1 MPVMTQVLSAPI
13 RVLVAD
19 DHPMM
24 REGIVQALDAEG
36 GIEIVGLAAGGADAI
51 ELYSRERPD
60 VALIDLQ
67 MPGTDGLAAIRAI
80 RGLHPDARL
89 IVVSTWRGD
98 ARIAGAL
105 QAGARAYVMKEASG
119 AELAETIRAV
129 HAGSYTLPPSIASE
143 IDAFRAGDVPSAR
156 ELDVLRLVSCGR
168 SNREI
173 AALLSIGESTVKTHM
188 GSVLAKLGASDRAH
202 AVTLATQRGFIRP

>member
-1 MPVMTQVLSAPI
+1 MPVTTQASSAPI
-13 RVLVAD
+13 RVMVAD

-24 REGIVQALDAEG
+24 REGIVHALDAEG
-36 GIEIVGLAAGGADAI
+36 GIEIVGLAAGGAHAI

-80 RGLHPDARL
+80 CSAHPEARL

-105 QAGARAYVMKEASG
+105 RAGARAYVMKEASG
-119 AELAETIRAV
+119 AELAGTIRAV

-143 IDAFRAGDVPSAR
+143 IDFFHAGYVPSAR
-156 ELDVLRLVSCGR
+156 ELDVLRLVACGR

-173 AALLSIGESTVKTHM
+173 AALLGIGESTVKTHVA
-188 GSVLAKLGASDRAH
+188 SVLAKLGASDRAH
-202 AVTLATQRGFIRP
+202 AVTLATQRGFIQL

>member
-1 MPVMTQVLSAPI
+1 MPVTTQASSAPI
-13 RVLVAD
+13 RVMVAD

-24 REGIVQALDAEG
+24 REGIVHALDAEG
-36 GIEIVGLAAGGADAI
+36 GIEIVGLAASGADAI

-67 MPGTDGLAAIRAI
+67 MPDTDGLAAIRAI
-80 RGLHPDARL
+80 RGAHPDARL

-105 QAGARAYVMKEASG
+105 QAGARAYVMKEATG
-119 AELAETIRAV
+119 AELAGTIRAV
-129 HAGSYTLPPSIASE
+129 HAGNYTLPSSIASE
-143 IDAFRAGDVPSAR
+143 IDFFRAGDVPSPR
-156 ELDVLRLVSCGR
+156 ELDVLRLVACGR

-173 AALLSIGESTVKTHM
+173 AVILGIGEATVKTHVAN
-188 GSVLAKLGASDRAH
+188 VLAKLGAGDRAH
-202 AVTLATQRGFIRP
+202 AVTLATQRGFIRL